1 MGTQIHGCFQVR
13 RRRGQDR
20 GLPARAAGRRHP
32 RRVRCAGTILQSG
45 LSQQQKQ
52 GPTLLQVSLCVWVCV
67 CVCADIIFDVSLS
80 FPRSQK

>member
-1 MGTQIHGCFQVR
+1 MFFAMKLIIYFTSHMHGCVQVR

-52 GPTLLQVSLCVWVCV
+52 GPTLLQVCMFVCV
-67 CVCADIIFDVSLS
+67 CVCVIVQI
-80 FPRSQK
+80 